1 MTQCWGEAWNAGAQ
15 TWFPQNTG
23 LPAGLSNVDSLVS
36 FFPLLLSCSHVEGL
50 VSHTHLAVVLQAHAP
65 EAGGPT
71 RVSNSVHS
79 AQAVVLTQ
87 ARRSGILVL
96 THSLAKCSRVDV
108 LRGQR
113 FLLDGACGL
122 PPWELDSGPHISR
135 LVAEPQDPFF
145 SLWGGGG
152 FAVHNSPFCS
162 KPALCR
168 GNLNP

>member
-1 MTQCWGEAWNAGAQ
+1 MTQCWGESWNAGAQ

-108 LRGQR
+108 HRGWTVHVGCHPGSWTQGLI
-113 FLLDGACGL
+113 FLGWSQNPRIPSSASGVGVAL
-122 PPWELDSGPHISR
+122 PSTTPHF
-135 LVAEPQDPFF
+135 VAN
-145 SLWGGGG
+145 LL
-152 FAVHNSPFCS
+152 FA
-162 KPALCR
+162 
-168 GNLNP
+168 GEI